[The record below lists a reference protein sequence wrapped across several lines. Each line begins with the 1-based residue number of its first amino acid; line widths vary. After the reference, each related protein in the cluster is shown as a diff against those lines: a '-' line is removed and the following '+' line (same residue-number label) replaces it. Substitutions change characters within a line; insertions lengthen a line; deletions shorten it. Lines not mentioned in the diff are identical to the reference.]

1 MDNQKALSILIQ
13 AVQLA
18 NKAGAF
24 ELKDAKVIA
33 EAVEFF
39 TNPVPAEHVEPK
51 EAPLPEPVVTPKK

>member
-24 ELKDAKVIA
+24 ELKDAKIIA

-39 TNPVPAEHVEPK
+39 TNTVPVEDVQPEVVEPK
-51 EAPLPEPVVTPKK
+51 K